1 MITLCICIYCICIYN
16 IDFDR
21 IRIREWG
28 LLDRN
33 NWSHFLTTRACSG
46 RGSVCRRDEKRS
58 MRTGRGQD
66 SQPRHR
72 SVSRCKMS
80 SPTDSWIMIL
90 TWHLYATAS
99 PKTCH
104 SHKMISFWI
113 SNDFN
118 FSLHLCHSFTF
129 QWTHLKKQN
138 TTLVHRSAMCCYT
151 RHQVLAYEA
160 LVARLQSEL
169 RWEKERRQSCD
180 QAIRMRRS
188 WTCEIFSW
196 SVNRQ
201 VYHWFII
208 STNIFHINH
217 INLEE
222 LASQALETLRGSYGI
237 QLSC

>member
-1 MITLCICIYCICIYN
+1 MLLAFGRFLPAHVFSKSSWARLCLPQRWEEIHA
-16 IDFDR
+16 
-21 IRIREWG
+21 
-28 LLDRN
+28 
-33 NWSHFLTTRACSG
+33 NW
-46 RGSVCRRDEKRS
+46 
-58 MRTGRGQD
+58 MRPGFPL
-66 SQPRHR
+66 QPRHR
-72 SVSRCKMS
+72 SVSRCEMS
-80 SPTDSWIMIL
+80 RSPTESWIMIL

-99 PKTCH
+99 TKTCH

-129 QWTHLKKQN
+129 QWRHLKKQN

-151 RHQVLAYEA
+151 CHQVLAYEA

-201 VYHWFII
+201 VTKYII
-208 STNIFHINH
+208 DSLLVQIGN
-217 INLEE
+217 
-222 LASQALETLRGSYGI
+222 
-237 QLSC
+237 